1 MLPAASRLRLSAATP
16 VGGGGRGLC
25 GGGPGGVP
33 IDIGGGSGS
42 LLGMGGRAGGPGSGI
57 SSRRLL
63 RLSFS

>member
-1 MLPAASRLRLSAATP
+1 M
-16 VGGGGRGLC
+16 GGGGRGLC